1 MCRNIS
7 SRREKTDPKVAKF
20 IADYKAFYKRD
31 FPYDQAP
38 LCSSSCYDHLFMLIE
53 AMKKAGSVDDV
64 AKIRKELLSMTYD
77 GLWKIRFDE
86 KGEEIFNFDVVRMKR
101 GGQIGVTSVD
111 VQ

>member
-1 MCRNIS
+1 
-7 SRREKTDPKVAKF
+7 
-20 IADYKAFYKRD
+20 
-31 FPYDQAP
+31 
-38 LCSSSCYDHLFMLIE
+38 MLIE
-53 AMKKAGSVDDV
+53 AMKKAGSVEDV

-101 GGQIGVTSVD
+101 GGQISVTSVD

>member
-1 MCRNIS
+1 
-7 SRREKTDPKVAKF
+7 
-20 IADYKAFYKRD
+20 
-31 FPYDQAP
+31 
-38 LCSSSCYDHLFMLIE
+38 MLIE

-86 KGEEIFNFDVVRMKR
+86 TGEEIFNFDVVRMKR
-101 GGQIGVTSVD
+101 GGQISVTSVD